1 MDLRRI
7 CSRFLNEQCAEVY
20 FQQLNFFHLPCFK
33 LLVSKVLGIGI
44 ILGAVVV
51 KLPQI
56 KKIYPS
62 GRIEGLAISS
72 FVLSLVAYTISFSY
86 SFSNSFPF
94 STYGENLVM
103 TFQDF
108 AIVGLLMHYS
118 HANLAIMVGSA
129 ALYFV
134 LVAWLLSGTVDPAL
148 FVTLQSSTTLLTI
161 SSKLPQIWTNFSQ
174 SSTGQLSFLTT
185 LLQFVGCLG
194 RIFTTIQEVNDSAI
208 LFGFLSAG
216 VLNGI
221 LVLQMLYY
229 WNSEGIS
236 GDGAVSNSKVKLSK
250 KKA

>member
-1 MDLRRI
+1 MDQLQ
-7 CSRFLNEQCAEVY
+7 SLSARFLNKECTDIY
-20 FQQLNFFHLPCFK
+20 FKQLNFFHVPCFK
-33 LLVSKVLGIGI
+33 LLLSKVLGVGI

-56 KKIYPS
+56 RKIYPS
-62 GRIEGLAISS
+62 GRIEGLSQSS
-72 FVLSLVAYTISFSY
+72 FMLSLVAYTISFSY
-86 SFSNSFPF
+86 SFSNGFPF

-103 TFQDF
+103 TFQDL

-118 HANLAIMVGSA
+118 HTSAAVMVGCA
-129 ALYFV
+129 AIYFA
-134 LVAWLLSGTVDPAL
+134 LVAWLLSGLVAPAL

-161 SSKLPQIWTNFSQ
+161 SSKLPQIWSNFSQ

-208 LFGFLSAG
+208 LFGFISAG

-221 LVLQMLYY
+221 LVFQVLYY
-229 WNSEGIS
+229 WNAPATATVTQTT
-236 GDGAVSNSKVKLSK
+236 GAPK
-250 KKA
+250 KKSVQ